1 MTYKIDTSKPF
12 IPDGYSLEENIDL
25 GIIDWNPKKVSLY
38 LSEKQKTGYISGEEL
53 REELK
58 DKKPL
63 NSAVLKF
70 LLDNPKEIPEEW
82 KGKYVYFFGTILR
95 SLPDRPGVLYFYWR
109 DGEWGWDYH
118 YWLSRGGYTY
128 GPSAV
133 LASPLKLSPSLD
145 PLNFEIKINGKEYR
159 LIEK

>member
-1 MTYKIDTSKPF
+1 MKIDTSKPF
-12 IPDGYSLEENIDL
+12 IPDRYSLEENIDL

-95 SLPDRPGVLYFYWR
+95 GPGGLRRVLFLYWYG
-109 DGEWGWDYH
+109 DGWRWCYD
-118 YWLSRGGYTY
+118 WLGDDWRANH
-128 GPSAV
+128 PSAV

-145 PLNFEIKINGKEYR
+145 PLNFEVKINGKEYR